1 MGKDA
6 HAMMEDDVEIR
17 WARIREA
24 QFGKSAA
31 KLASLTKR
39 LLPELCG
46 GLWHTTHPD
55 RFKPILSGGAILPE
69 PNIPDG
75 DRYCTGLG
83 KDHYPYVRTLGGV
96 SLFDFN
102 GFDTDAYTNEY
113 PSSTWATFV
122 PYRTDWG
129 SSVWIEINR
138 EQVAPDCQG
147 RSKSRPVWRSK
158 REPAVGTEQQGFS
171 GEKGLWSVAEEALL
185 PRSAFGGAG
194 FSGLGLGYVYGGFA

>member
-6 HAMMEDDVEIR
+6 HAMMEDDAEIR

-55 RFKPILSGGAILPE
+55 RFKSILSGGAILPE

-138 EQVAPDCQG
+138 EQVAPDLISG
-147 RSKSRPVWRSK
+147 FELLAKWKSDGAHGHNIMP
-158 REPAVGTEQQGFS
+158 EIE
-171 GEKGLWSVAEEALL
+171 VAHIGPIPRAAFRRALL
-185 PRSAFGGAG
+185 VGNNDSLVH
-194 FSGLGLGYVYGGFA
+194 SILLDV